1 MPEGIPLDEL
11 ALRISGRN
19 HLTPVEDMRRWPAP
33 FAVTRNSSSFRRD
46 GRSAPLAPPGGY
58 TASRAREWL
67 SSFRRVDRGIQ
78 QRVTDWNP
86 IVFPEHALLIVE
98 ERLREQQDEDVR
110 CPQACRWRSWPRGC

>member
-1 MPEGIPLDEL
+1 
-11 ALRISGRN
+11 
-19 HLTPVEDMRRWPAP
+19 MRRWPAP

-98 ERLREQQDEDVR
+98 ERLREQQAEGVR
-110 CPQACRWRSWPRGC
+110 MPAGVPLEELALGC